1 MKTTNAD
8 RKVRA
13 LSNRHVQMIAIGG
26 TIGTGLF
33 LGSGSTISKTGPSV
47 MWVYLVLGFFFF
59 LMMRAIGEMFYA
71 DPSQHTFVAFISRY
85 LGPSVGHFT
94 GWTYWIGLI
103 FVCMAELTATA
114 TYVKFWLPNVPAWL
128 IEISFLLILAAVNLT
143 AARLFGEAEFWF
155 AMIKIVAIVALIVTG
170 IFMMV
175 GHHPTPLGQ
184 ASIGNL
190 FHNYQLF
197 PHGMAN
203 FISAFPMVFFAFQGI
218 EFVSIT
224 IGEAKN
230 PHRVIK
236 KAVNETLLRILLFYI
251 GALIVIMGIIPWTSL
266 SPDSSP
272 FVQVFKLAG
281 YPAAAAIINFVVLT
295 SAASSLN
302 SCLFSAGRHFYQLA
316 TEMPATSRM
325 RQWFGTISKSGVPA
339 AAIVLSAVL
348 VLVTPVMSLS
358 AATTAVFT
366 IVTGISSDMY
376 LIVYTLAMVAHRK
389 YRLSN
394 DYLEDGF
401 KMPAYRITS
410 PLTIA
415 FFVLIFASLF
425 FIQADII
432 GAVGAIVWTLL
443 FGTVTTVHQARLR
456 AVARE

>member
-8 RKVRA
+8 GTVRA

-59 LMMRAIGEMFYA
+59 LMMRAIGEMFYS
-71 DPSQHTFVAFISRY
+71 DPTQHTFVAFISRY

-128 IEISFLLILAAVNLT
+128 IEISFLLILAGVNLT

-190 FHNYQLF
+190 FHNYQAF
-197 PHGMAN
+197 PHGLAS

-316 TEMPATSRM
+316 TEMTPDSRM
-325 RQWFGTISKSGVPA
+325 HQIFGKISKNGVPA
-339 AAIVLSAVL
+339 TAILLSAVL
-348 VLVTPVMSLS
+348 VLITPIMSLS

-366 IVTGISSDMY
+366 VVTGISSDMY
-376 LIVYTLAMVAHRK
+376 LIVYTLAMLAHRK

-394 DYLEDGF
+394 DYLPDGF
-401 KMPAYRITS
+401 KMPAYRFTS

-415 FFVLIFASLF
+415 FFILIFASLF
-425 FIQADII
+425 FIQADIV
-432 GAVGAIVWTLL
+432 GAVGAIIWTLL
-443 FGTVTTVHQARLR
+443 FGGVTFVHQARLR
-456 AVARE
+456 ALAR

>member
-8 RKVRA
+8 GTVRA

-376 LIVYTLAMVAHRK
+376 LIVYTLAMVTHRK

>member
-1 MKTTNAD
+1 MKITNAD
-8 RKVRA
+8 GTIRA

-59 LMMRAIGEMFYA
+59 LMMRAIGEMFYS
-71 DPSQHTFVAFISRY
+71 DPTQHTFVAFISRY

-128 IEISFLLILAAVNLT
+128 IEISFLLILAGVNLT

-155 AMIKIVAIVALIVTG
+155 AMIKIVAIVALIITG

-190 FHNYQLF
+190 FHNYQVF
-197 PHGMAN
+197 PNGIAN

-281 YPAAAAIINFVVLT
+281 YPAAAAIINFVVL
-295 SAASSLN
+295 
-302 SCLFSAGRHFYQLA
+302 R
-316 TEMPATSRM
+316 
-325 RQWFGTISKSGVPA
+325 RQP
-339 AAIVLSAVL
+339 
-348 VLVTPVMSLS
+348 
-358 AATTAVFT
+358 
-366 IVTGISSDMY
+366 
-376 LIVYTLAMVAHRK
+376 HR
-389 YRLSN
+389 
-394 DYLEDGF
+394 
-401 KMPAYRITS
+401 
-410 PLTIA
+410 
-415 FFVLIFASLF
+415 
-425 FIQADII
+425 
-432 GAVGAIVWTLL
+432 
-443 FGTVTTVHQARLR
+443 
-456 AVARE
+456 